1 MTAMIERALQLADV
15 SPIDL
20 VVAANVRGEARLASE
35 FVDSIRERG
44 VLEPIVAYRDSGE
57 QLNVLYGKRR
67 TLAAREAGL
76 DLVPVVIVLEPDDA
90 DRLVDQL
97 VENEHRAP
105 LTNAERAA
113 AYQQLAAIGLSEF
126 EMAKRTAAPVEE
138 VAAAIEVAGSRAATA
153 AVVEQPTLTLQQA
166 AEIAE
171 FDHDPGVFA
180 GLVETARARPDR
192 LDHALQR
199 LRDDRDQAQRYEEKK
214 AELEAAGD
222 TVIPAPPKYDSKA
235 RCKSLGE
242 LAADGGKA
250 LTPAKHRKCP
260 GRALYLGETWDGGR
274 RVGWAPYEACTDFT
288 KHGHQL
294 LWGSS
299 TSTFPATELSAE
311 EREQAK
317 AARRQVIEN
326 NKAWAAAEPVRQA
339 WLKTFIGRK
348 TAPKGTAVFLLAA
361 LTADSTVAEAR
372 VQGSNSHAREL
383 LGLPARA
390 YGEPD
395 KLAELATSQQNDA
408 RALMLALTVV
418 LAAYEGATDR
428 EAWRTARP
436 GTARYLRFLEANGYT
451 LSDVE
456 QVACRKVEG
465 TEGVA

>member
-1 MTAMIERALQLADV
+1 MTSMIERALQLVDAN
-15 SPIDL
+15 PLDL
-20 VVAANVRGEARLASE
+20 VVAANVRGEARLAPE

-44 VLEPIVAYRDSGE
+44 VLEPIVAYRDADE
-57 QLNVLYGKRR
+57 NLNVLYGKRR
-67 TLAAREAGL
+67 TLAAREAGR
-76 DLVPVVIVLEPDDA
+76 DLVPVVLVLEPDDA

-153 AVVEQPTLTLQQA
+153 AVAQQPTLTLQQA
-166 AEIAE
+166 AGIAE
-171 FDHDPGVFA
+171 FDHDPEAVA
-180 GLVETARARPDR
+180 ELVEAARNRPDR
-192 LDHALQR
+192 LDHQLQR
-199 LRDDRDQAQRYEEKK
+199 LRDDRDQAQRYEEEK
-214 AELEAAGD
+214 AELEAAGE
-222 TVIPAPPKYDSKA
+222 TVVPAPPKFDSKG
-235 RCKSLGE
+235 RSKTITE
-242 LAADGGKA
+242 LATDGGKA
-250 LTPAKHRKCP
+250 LTAAKHRKCP
-260 GRALYLGETWDGGR
+260 GRALFLGETWDGGR
-274 RVGWAPYEACTDFT
+274 RVGWTPYEACTDYV

-299 TSTFPATELSAE
+299 TSALPAAELSAE
-311 EREQAK
+311 EREQAT
-317 AARRQVIEN
+317 AARREVVEN

-361 LTADSTVAEAR
+361 LTADSTVADAR

-395 KLAELATSQQNDA
+395 KLAELATSQLVDA

-436 GTARYLRFLEANGYT
+436 GTARYLRFLEANGYA
-451 LSDVE
+451 LSTIE
-456 QVACRKVEG
+456 QTACEKAEG
-465 TEGVA
+465 